1 MHVAEYLTF
10 GVLFLSNFAWLIR
23 MYVKLEDLL
32 EWRRRVESHLSDIT
46 IHIDPRRDEDKWKS
60 LYRTL
65 EKMDQKLDNIYLL
78 ERGDRKSNKGD
89 ADDK

>member
-1 MHVAEYLTF
+1 MHIGEYLTI
-10 GVLFLSNFAWLIR
+10 GVLFLSNFAWLVR

-32 EWRRRVESHLSDIT
+32 KWKDDVEKHLKDIT
-46 IHIDPRRDEDKWKS
+46 IHIDPRRDEEKWKS

-65 EKMDQKLDNIYLL
+65 DKIDQKLDNIYLL